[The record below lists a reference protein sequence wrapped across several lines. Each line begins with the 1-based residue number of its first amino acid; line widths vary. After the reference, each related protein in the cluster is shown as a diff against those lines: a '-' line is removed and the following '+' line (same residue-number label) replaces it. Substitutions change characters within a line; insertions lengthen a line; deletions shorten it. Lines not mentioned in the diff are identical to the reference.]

1 MNRLASI
8 GLVGLFLL
16 YPLAVY
22 FGLTHLAPKALGL
35 LVAVLAMLRVVFV
48 FRSSDDVSAKRKTLF
63 LAVLLA
69 VLGLV
74 FALTEHE
81 ASLKLYPVAVN
92 LVMLVS
98 FGLSLTTD
106 MPAVERIARLR
117 QPDLPNHAIPYL
129 RKVTMAWSVFFL
141 INGSIAYWS
150 AVYGSRAF
158 WALYNG
164 LIAYGLIAALFC
176 VEYLV
181 RLSLMKR
188 NAVASQVKEPMP

>member
-1 MNRLASI
+1 MSRLASI
-8 GLVGLFLL
+8 GLVGLFAL

-22 FGLTHLAPKALGL
+22 FGLTHLAPTALGL
-35 LVAVLAMLRVVFV
+35 LVAVLAALRVVFV
-48 FRSSDDVSAKRKTLF
+48 FRSNSDVSTKRKTLF
-63 LAVLLA
+63 LAGLLM

-74 FALTEHE
+74 FALTGHE

-106 MPAVERIARLR
+106 MSAVERIARWR
-117 QPDLPNHAIPYL
+117 HPDLPDHAIPYL
-129 RKVTMAWSVFFL
+129 RKVTIVWSVFFL
-141 INGSIAYWS
+141 LNGGMAYWS

-188 NAVASQVKEPMP
+188 NNTASQVKEPMP